1 MDIKTRVGVKRFIRL
16 AGACCRMTL
25 NSRPA
30 WFTVARMFGRWQR
43 TLALL
48 VALPATAAAGQL
60 PLPID
65 VYRSAVATYVKTGNA
80 AQSVEPL
87 VGWSTAQLTAVVDA
101 IVRHNDP
108 VELEA
113 AALLHLEIGIAVV
126 GLSVIAAQSHLEQ
139 GSRLIDTLLPPPDI
153 RRGLSAVRIAE
164 INRLRATWHRVAA
177 SAFLSVNDVSHARP
191 LVIRAQRI
199 EPRSAA
205 TLTLAGTVDEIDA
218 GLENPDDIG
227 QPSQRTRAERTRGI
241 LLFRAERSYTFAL
254 EADPSYALARI
265 RLGRIQYL
273 MKDLKRARESLERGA
288 AAATEL
294 RHQFI
299 AAMFMGALQQSQNDF
314 AGARRSFE
322 RALAIA
328 PQSQNAVV
336 ALSFT
341 ELMSGRTER
350 AREIAQAFTSVP
362 ALDVWWA
369 YKTGVLDLEGLHW
382 LRQEIRR

>member
-1 MDIKTRVGVKRFIRL
+1 
-16 AGACCRMTL
+16 
-25 NSRPA
+25 
-30 WFTVARMFGRWQR
+30 MFGKSLR

-48 VALPATAAAGQL
+48 VALPVAATARQSPS
-60 PLPID
+60 PLE
-65 VYRSAVATYVKTGNA
+65 VYRSVVTNYVKTGNA
-80 AQSVEPL
+80 ARSVVPL
-87 VGWSTAQLTAVVDA
+87 VGLSPAELAAVVDA
-101 IVRHNDP
+101 VVRHNDP

-113 AALLHLEIGIAVV
+113 AAVLHLEIGIAVV
-126 GLSVIAAQSHLEQ
+126 GMSVSGAMSYLEQ
-139 GSRLIDTLLPPPDI
+139 GSRLVDTVLPRSDI
-153 RRGLSAVRIAE
+153 RRGLSAERIAE

-177 SAFLSVNDVSHARP
+177 TAFLSVNDVTRARP
-191 LVIRAQRI
+191 LVTRAQRI
-199 EPRSAA
+199 QPRSAA
-205 TLTLAGTVDEIDA
+205 TLTLAGTVEELDA

-227 QPSQRTRAERTRGI
+227 PPSQRSRAERARAI
-241 LLFRAERSYTFAL
+241 LLLRAERAYTFAV

-288 AAATEL
+288 AAATEP
-294 RHQFI
+294 RHRFI

-350 AREIAQAFTSVP
+350 AREIAQAFTSSSP
-362 ALDVWWA
+362 DDVWWA
-369 YKTGVLDLEGLHW
+369 YKTGVLDVEGLQW
-382 LRQEIRR
+382 LRQQVRR